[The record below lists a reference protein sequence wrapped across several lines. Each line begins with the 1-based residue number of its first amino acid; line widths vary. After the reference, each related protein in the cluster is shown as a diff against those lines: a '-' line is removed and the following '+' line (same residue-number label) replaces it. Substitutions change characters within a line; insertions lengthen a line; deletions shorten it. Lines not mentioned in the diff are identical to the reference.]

1 MAGQS
6 TQELSGGFHF
16 FLRRFALIFLNISS
30 SPFRSSQ
37 QPDKLC
43 RKNCSKVP
51 AREEKRMNCIVE
63 FLITLF
69 EVIQDTGTG
78 T

>member
-6 TQELSGGFHF
+6 SQELFGRFHLL
-16 FLRRFALIFLNISS
+16 LRRFALIFLNISS

-43 RKNCSKVP
+43 RKNCSEGP
-51 AREEKRMNCIVE
+51 GQRGEENELHR
-63 FLITLF
+63 
-69 EVIQDTGTG
+69 
-78 T
+78 